1 MSVRQDYKYLGVV
14 RANPAEYVQKYGSS
28 LKVAGELPQFVLDIK
43 NPDGVELA
51 ANHRYSNVHE
61 LEGDVD
67 ALKLVDLVSLR
78 LIYFN

>member
-43 NPDGVELA
+43 
-51 ANHRYSNVHE
+51 
-61 LEGDVD
+61 
-67 ALKLVDLVSLR
+67 K
-78 LIYFN
+78 